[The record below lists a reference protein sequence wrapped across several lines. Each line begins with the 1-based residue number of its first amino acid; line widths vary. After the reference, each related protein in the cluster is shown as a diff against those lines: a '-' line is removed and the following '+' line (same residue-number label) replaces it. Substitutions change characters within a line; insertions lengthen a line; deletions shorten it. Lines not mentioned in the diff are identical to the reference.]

1 MQQKKLE
8 KTILITNR
16 LGLHARASAKFVEL
30 ISKCKSKFVIKK
42 GKKIVNGSSLLG
54 LMTLAA
60 SKGTEIKIQ
69 CTGENSQEDLSK
81 LVNLIKNNFGEEK
94 PLSDN
99 KLSQI
104 LSERGF
110 KVARRTIAKYREML
124 GISGSSERKQLF

>member
-81 LVNLIKNNFGEEK
+81 LVNLIRSFALNEPE
-94 PLSDN
+94 PLAV
-99 KLSQI
+99 KC
-104 LSERGF
+104 
-110 KVARRTIAKYREML
+110 KVALSVSKFATNDVDVVSNVSANSKRY
-124 GISGSSERKQLF
+124 